1 MQRFNSWIQQTFPHP
16 DHRLR
21 SSGFGGGTSSIYAV
35 CALHIAHAVRLPAWC
50 APRSHEQC
58 DPLKALKNR
67 HREPGT
73 RPPSTLQSLLLQDE
87 DLLVLEFANNDGE
100 GGPTASAIRHL
111 ELLVRKLLQLPS
123 RPAVVLLNS

>member
-1 MQRFNSWIQQTFPHP
+1 MP
-16 DHRLR
+16 DEVPKLEFD
-21 SSGFGGGTSSIYAV
+21 GDVLEDAEPEK
-35 CALHIAHAVRLPAWC
+35 PA
-50 APRSHEQC
+50 
-58 DPLKALKNR
+58 
-67 HREPGT
+67 
-73 RPPSTLQSLLLQDE
+73 SLLLQDE